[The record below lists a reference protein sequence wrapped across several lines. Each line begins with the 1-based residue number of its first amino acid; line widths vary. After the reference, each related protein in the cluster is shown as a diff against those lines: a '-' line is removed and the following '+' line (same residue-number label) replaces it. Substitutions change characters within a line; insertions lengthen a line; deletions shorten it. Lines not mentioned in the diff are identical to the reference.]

1 MNPTFAGTLGLA
13 ATLVGTL
20 AQSGTAS
27 AELPALDVVPDAV
40 VPAVV
45 LEVVAPDAAA
55 SEAMVA
61 EAMVAEVGAQDAN
74 VVDPLDPEL
83 RPGEHELETG
93 AMTKMCDLKCQAL
106 VFTEDTVPG
115 LGASQVL
122 YTILYPRKS
131 GLSIPNRDGTT
142 AVMFTILPTQ
152 IARGKGLIAT
162 GTF

>member
-1 MNPTFAGTLGLA
+1 MNPSFVGTLGLA

-20 AQSGTAS
+20 AQAGTAS
-27 AELPALDVVPDAV
+27 AELPIPEAPDPEVPALVPEALAPTAAVPEAV
-40 VPAVV
+40 VSEV
-45 LEVVAPDAAA
+45 LGRDA
-55 SEAMVA
+55 
-61 EAMVAEVGAQDAN
+61 GA
-74 VVDPLDPEL
+74 VDPLDPEL

-106 VFTEDTVPG
+106 VFTEDTAPG

-122 YTILYPRKS
+122 YTIFYPRKS

-142 AVMFTILPTQ
+142 AVTFTILPTQ